1 VLAKLS
7 TTDLASFTRMY
18 SPDFLKSASL
28 PLLGNDANLN
38 LAFDV
43 AIHNAHVTDDDP
55 RRFLVVKGV
64 PGSGKT
70 RLGYE
75 VLRMWDDPDRLG
87 KLAGALGHPVHL
99 VRLFSDF
106 NDGGRFSE
114 DVDGDNMAENL
125 GARLASQ
132 ALGVPLDSVKILSG
146 GSLTGLTVANV
157 LGVALQRM
165 EAKLHPSIPVSA
177 AGGRGGVHAA
187 VDPPSA
193 KTVFLVAVHL
203 DEYQIYMSHLAL
215 CRRTKQGQTS
225 STDSVDYARLAFK
238 QMLSALNDFARSSV
252 VQDRWRVILLPI
264 VSGTPVLGVPMLA
277 TDKLAQRLLS
287 PAILD
292 RTSAEQLVASV
303 FTSRCLSDAFSEL
316 DGAREVVLS
325 ALRRG
330 AARLAIGDSG
340 FRPRLLVNLGQ
351 NARGQT
357 ERIAAACQAEKGVI
371 PDVASCLS
379 SMDWRAA
386 RDSVA
391 VVFHGTVGVSGA
403 QKRAL
408 VKAALLQTPIRFVFD
423 VDEQPGTLEEKALQ
437 AGEAAGLVHLDTA
450 ADEDYRVVRM
460 PLMQVKEWG
469 TADFLPPALVDVC
482 DSWDWAVLEQF
493 CAHIVKVR
501 LNYMVEQDFAL
512 SKLLPG
518 CLGAAATRQLR
529 LRAAVKVEVFQ
540 EQRKFM
546 RLLDETPALAMV
558 VQAALHGTDTH
569 APRAL
574 NEGVFVTCA
583 GTAHVDVRF
592 SLPLASHPATTVHIL
607 VQARHLTKSRTLS
620 IEEVLMWHDA
630 VKAAMANW
638 RDELNRTVFVFV
650 SNRRAVD
657 ATLKTLETPGYFDG
671 EKSDLLVC
679 TSGQLAA
686 LLTPTLV
693 NRGLL
698 PADASVA

>member
-1 VLAKLS
+1 MLTFFSRIFFTISSCCSLAVPHTMQPDATGHGAGGSSGDQGGSQRNTATGPAQASASCSSPGVSRKRPRSQHPIGDDGAGTQEGGRVPAVLPLGSQPVPDAIQGGVQNVFNDAMKVSAVLAKLS

-28 PLLGNDANLN
+28 PLLGSDTNLN

-106 NDGGRFSE
+106 NNGGRFLE
-114 DVDGDNMAENL
+114 DVDGDNMAQNL

-165 EAKLHPSIPVSA
+165 EAKLHPSIPASA

-193 KTVFLVAVHL
+193 KMVFLVAVHL
-203 DEYQIYMSHLAL
+203 DEYQVYMSHLAL
-215 CRRTKQGQTS
+215 CRRTKQGQMS
-225 STDSVDYARLAFK
+225 STDSVDYARWAFK
-238 QMLSALNDFARSSV
+238 QMLSALNHFARSSV

-379 SMDWRAA
+379 SVDWRAA

-391 VVFHGTVGVSGA
+391 VVFHGIVGISGA

-437 AGEAAGLVHLDTA
+437 AGEAAGLVHLDTT

-469 TADFLPPALVDVC
+469 TVDFLPPA
-482 DSWDWAVLEQF
+482 
-493 CAHIVKVR
+493 
-501 LNYMVEQDFAL
+501 Y
-512 SKLLPG
+512 
-518 CLGAAATRQLR
+518 
-529 LRAAVKVEVFQ
+529 
-540 EQRKFM
+540 
-546 RLLDETPALAMV
+546 
-558 VQAALHGTDTH
+558 
-569 APRAL
+569 
-574 NEGVFVTCA
+574 
-583 GTAHVDVRF
+583 
-592 SLPLASHPATTVHIL
+592 
-607 VQARHLTKSRTLS
+607 
-620 IEEVLMWHDA
+620 
-630 VKAAMANW
+630 
-638 RDELNRTVFVFV
+638 
-650 SNRRAVD
+650 
-657 ATLKTLETPGYFDG
+657 
-671 EKSDLLVC
+671 
-679 TSGQLAA
+679 
-686 LLTPTLV
+686 
-693 NRGLL
+693 
-698 PADASVA
+698 